1 MVSLVPHD
9 MPQSLTHFGL
19 LSVAWMC
26 HVLFSSGSLF
36 RILVHIINTALSDL
50 SESHSV
56 VSDSLRPAGPYSS
69 WNSPDQ
75 NTGVGSLLLLQ
86 GIILISKFSS
96 YTTLFIKFHMNHPL
110 VISVLVPIMWPV
122 HVKKILCSIHW
133 PSGQIGLEGPL
144 HRVGQGCVCVLWL
157 STLPKWAN

>member
-50 SESHSV
+50 SENHSV

-75 NTGVGSLLLLQ
+75 NTGVGSLFLLQ
-86 GIILISKFSS
+86 GIILYYPFHQISHESSFSYQCTSS
-96 YTTLFIKFHMNHPL
+96 YNVTSPCKEDPL
-110 VISVLVPIMWPV
+110 LYSLTFW
-122 HVKKILCSIHW
+122 SDRAGR
-133 PSGQIGLEGPL
+133 PSS
-144 HRVGQGCVCVLWL
+144 QGGAGVCVCAVTQHL
-157 STLPKWAN
+157 A